1 VISDKASLAHSAS
14 SVIASEAKQTGSL
27 KIRRIFRVKSHAAD
41 GRAGKQFE
49 RFFAGGLRMTER
61 YEDKIR

>member
-1 VISDKASLAHSAS
+1 MISDKVSLAHSVS
-14 SVIASEAKQTGSL
+14 LVIASGAKQTGSR

-41 GRAGKQFE
+41 GRAGTQFE

-61 YEDKIR
+61 DEDKIR